1 MFFQISKFQVE
12 GKVKGSDVNLN
23 RENFIK
29 ESNLALIFVLTF
41 TSPGITIIKV
51 TCLKLLCTEYTLEK
65 SNEINN

>member
-1 MFFQISKFQVE
+1 MFFQISNLQVE

-41 TSPGITIIKV
+41 RSPGITTIKV
-51 TCLKLLCTEYTLEK
+51 TCLKLLCTEYTLEE
-65 SNEINN
+65 SNEKNN